1 MPFSEG
7 EDVSVESERGLIEDD
22 VRLALAGVGGDAD
35 AEDVAVGG
43 EPALV
48 QDVHNLVPLGLWGGV
63 SVNDISICSFNEM
76 RALNEV

>member
-7 EDVSVESERGLIEDD
+7 EDVSVESERGLIEYD